1 MHRLPDVLRFEE
13 HRQKHRRR
21 CFFQKHRQNIA
32 SLRKNRDVFHDVLGF
47 WNSKKSHGKS
57 LVVQPKM

>member
-21 CFFQKHRQNIA
+21 CFFQKHRLYLGTFVKSAHVYVPKNDTSGTRTKI
-32 SLRKNRDVFHDVLGF
+32 LRSFL
-47 WNSKKSHGKS
+47 
-57 LVVQPKM
+57 

>member
-21 CFFQKHRQNIA
+21 CFFKNIAKTSHRQ
-32 SLRKNRDVFHDVLGF
+32 
-47 WNSKKSHGKS
+47 GKS
-57 LVVQPKM
+57 TMFYMMFLVLETPFRAMTKVWLFS